1 MKIIP
6 VLLAV
11 IFTFGIFA
19 DVLPEGKK
27 KISYQVE
34 LYNTGDFADYVFLAY
49 PVNVSGGKPMLE
61 AVKVESG
68 KPFYLQCRFG
78 VPVFYAIRKDKFN
91 PEDINTDGI
100 QNDEEKEKKLKDYF
114 ETNSNLIPSI
124 QVNCT
129 NYVDKDAKYSQ
140 ILRKYKVADIKS
152 DTMIINTEK
161 VLYLDKN
168 GNVLEE
174 KVPGENGSLDVVDP
188 VGTSVSLLFYAI
200 PALALVGIITVVL
213 VRRAR
218 K

>member
-1 MKIIP
+1 MKIFS
-6 VLLAV
+6 VLTAV
-11 IFTFGIFA
+11 IFSLSLLA

-27 KISYQVE
+27 KVTYQVE
-34 LYNTGDFADYVFLAY
+34 IVNTGDFSDYIFLAY

-78 VPVFYAIRKDKFN
+78 VPVIYAISKNKFN

-100 QNDEEKEKKLKDYF
+100 QNEDEKDKKLKDYF
-114 ETNSNLIPSI
+114 ETNTSLIPSI
-124 QVNCT
+124 KVNCT

-140 ILRKYKVADIKS
+140 ILRKYKIAEIKS
-152 DTMIINTEK
+152 DTMIINTDK
-161 VLYLDKN
+161 VQYLDKS

-174 KVPGENGSLDVVDP
+174 KSPGEKGDVVDP
-188 VGTSVSLLFYAI
+188 VSSSINILFYAI
-200 PALALVGIITVVL
+200 PVLALVAIITIVL
-213 VRRAR
+213 IRRSR